1 MARHV
6 RIRVSGGWYHVCT
19 RGHNREGIFC
29 CPRDREHFLELVEEM
44 RGRFRVHVCAYCIMT
59 THYHLLVRTPE
70 ANISRAIQWLNGSY
84 GIWFNKAHDRSG
96 HVFGERFKA
105 ILLENG
111 ATGLEVSVYIHMN
124 PVATK
129 ALGLGKMEKA
139 VQGVGLG
146 KPPSK
151 DVVERRLDQLRR
163 FPWSSYRAYAGYSKT
178 AEWLDCGEL
187 LGRMGK
193 TQGEQASRYRAL
205 VEDRI
210 RQGVEE
216 DLWEQVR
223 WGAVL
228 GGERFARK
236 VRGRIVVS
244 AQSRYRR
251 DLRRRRSFDEIVR
264 MVERLKG
271 EKWETFRDRHGDW
284 GRDLALW
291 AGRQYGGLRLG
302 ELAAKTGVTSD
313 AAVSMAVKRLLQI
326 SLQQEKI
333 QRAIQAISEECEK

>member
-29 CPRDREHFLELVEEM
+29 CRGDREHFLALVEEM
-44 RGRFRVHVCAYCIMT
+44 RGRFRVRVCAYCIMT

-70 ANISRAIQWLNGSY
+70 ANISRAVQWLNGSY

-111 ATGLEVSVYIHMN
+111 ATGLEVSLYIHMN

-129 ALGLGKMEKA
+129 ELGLGKKEKA
-139 VQGVGLG
+139 VQGAGLG
-146 KPPSK
+146 KRPSK
-151 DVVERRLDQLRR
+151 DVVERRLDRLRR
-163 FPWSSYRAYAGYSKT
+163 FPWSSYRAYAGYGK
-178 AEWLDCGEL
+178 AADWLDCGHL
-187 LGRMGK
+187 LGRLGK
-193 TQGEQASRYRAL
+193 TQEEQARRYRAL
-205 VEDRI
+205 LEDRV

-216 DLWEQVR
+216 DLWEHVR
-223 WGAVL
+223 WGVVL

-244 AQSRYRR
+244 AQSRCRR

-271 EKWETFRDRHGDW
+271 EKWETFRDCHGDW

-291 AGRQYGGLRLG
+291 AGRQYGGLKLG
-302 ELAAKTGVTSD
+302 ELAAKAGGASD
-313 AAVSMAVKRLLQI
+313 SAVSMAVKRLPQKA
-326 SLQQEKI
+326 LQQKAI
-333 QRAIQAISEECEK
+333 QRAMHAISAECEK